1 MLCVSVDDGRT
12 NRRVGPT
19 VGDRPRAPSPSPPQ
33 PAHDEDAA
41 SNNDGDDDDDD
52 WDEIRSFFCF
62 SLSSRRHVWN
72 FKGATPPFL
81 NSVVIILL
89 VYIC

>member
-19 VGDRPRAPSPSPPQ
+19 VGDRPRAPSPSPQ
-33 PAHDEDAA
+33 PAHDEDAV
-41 SNNDGDDDDDD
+41 SNDDDDD
-52 WDEIRSFFCF
+52 WDEIRSFCF